1 MTRTATRRILP
12 VCRLAAPVLLFANQ
26 FVAQTPPPSDMV
38 RVMVSMNADGSRT
51 TYQWDAANH
60 KATATTTDG
69 KNVREKIRYVLDDNG
84 RFVTGEV
91 LGPKDKVRFVTRY
104 KYDTAGRVGEES
116 QSTPDGVL
124 QHRIVH
130 SYNTA
135 GKETGYIVYDANGR
149 IEHREGGTR

>member
-1 MTRTATRRILP
+1 MRRPTIAVFL
-12 VCRLAAPVLLFANQ
+12 VAASAF
-26 FVAQTPPPSDMV
+26 AQTPSPSDLV
-38 RVMVSMNADGSRT
+38 RVTVSMNADGSRT
-51 TYQWDAANH
+51 TYEWDTANH
-60 KATATTTDG
+60 KATATTTAG

-91 LGPKDKVRFVTRY
+91 LGPKDNVRFVTRY
-104 KYDTAGRVGEES
+104 KYDNAGRVAEES

-135 GKETGYIVYDANGR
+135 GKETGYIIYDANGR
-149 IEHREGGTR
+149 IEHREGATR